1 MLEREGCIKN
11 LCLRGHCLDLLKP
24 NVLCMSYIRHLV
36 SIRRIYPWGGG
47 LWNLIVQRNIIVHP
61 FMLSSHFYHIPD
73 SSFCDIASELVE
85 PISKL
90 VFVRNSLAKISLS
103 ATEIIFM
110 MKYFT
115 LSQTSVTI
123 GANKKRRNLFELNKG
138 SMVLYQKISVG
149 FLNKIPTK
157 C

>member
-1 MLEREGCIKN
+1 
-11 LCLRGHCLDLLKP
+11 
-24 NVLCMSYIRHLV
+24 
-36 SIRRIYPWGGG
+36 
-47 LWNLIVQRNIIVHP
+47 
-61 FMLSSHFYHIPD
+61 MLSSHFFPD

>member
-1 MLEREGCIKN
+1 
-11 LCLRGHCLDLLKP
+11 
-24 NVLCMSYIRHLV
+24 
-36 SIRRIYPWGGG
+36 
-47 LWNLIVQRNIIVHP
+47 
-61 FMLSSHFYHIPD
+61 MLSSHFYQIPD
-73 SSFCDIASELVE
+73 NSFCDIASELVE